1 MKVSHRLFIIAACAC
16 AGLIAIAVFALNTL
30 HNTMLEDRRREIHTV
45 LNLAAKQVE
54 YFQNEEKNGHLS
66 TTQAQAHAIEALAAL
81 SDGKSAYIWT
91 RTEGALSLV
100 HPNPALIGK
109 VDFGATLPNG
119 KTTWQN
125 YLDRLSSERFVFS
138 DDLIARTGETIPVAK
153 INGVTKVDGWN
164 WIMGFGVYA
173 DDIANAYWQLAIKFL
188 SAGLFV
194 LLVVI
199 SVAYRMSRSIYN
211 ALGGEPREV
220 AGVTSNIANGDLRQV
235 MQDKYPPASLMAA
248 VAQMQGGLRIM
259 DIKHVAD
266 ELKGSSSSLGK
277 QMQNIDDAS
286 QHTSEATTMTAAAVE
301 EMSVTIDHISGNA
314 RMTQVNSERSTAL
327 AIEGERLVSQVTL
340 AIADVSQQI
349 AHSSGQIA
357 GLVARADEINGIT
370 SVIKN
375 IASQTNLLALNAAIE
390 AARAGEQGRGF
401 AVVADEVRQ
410 LAQRTA
416 QATEEIT
423 AMIADIQNDTA
434 GAVKG
439 MAAVEPK
446 MNTASSLAD
455 QAAVALRNI
464 NTESAA
470 TLAQVRE
477 MAAATSEQSQASSS
491 VAQNVELIANMVQA
505 SADSVSIANTDVNAV
520 VTSSKTLTAS
530 TARFHL

>member
-1 MKVSHRLFIIAACAC
+1 
-16 AGLIAIAVFALNTL
+16 
-30 HNTMLEDRRREIHTV
+30 
-45 LNLAAKQVE
+45 
-54 YFQNEEKNGHLS
+54 
-66 TTQAQAHAIEALAAL
+66 
-81 SDGKSAYIWT
+81 
-91 RTEGALSLV
+91 
-100 HPNPALIGK
+100 
-109 VDFGATLPNG
+109 
-119 KTTWQN
+119 
-125 YLDRLSSERFVFS
+125 
-138 DDLIARTGETIPVAK
+138 
-153 INGVTKVDGWN
+153 
-164 WIMGFGVYA
+164 
-173 DDIANAYWQLAIKFL
+173 
-188 SAGLFV
+188 
-194 LLVVI
+194 
-199 SVAYRMSRSIYN
+199 
-211 ALGGEPREV
+211 
-220 AGVTSNIANGDLRQV
+220 

-248 VAQMQGGLRIM
+248 VAQMQGGLRGMIM
-259 DIKHVAD
+259 DIKQVAE
-266 ELKGSSSSLGK
+266 ELKGTSSSLGE

-327 AIEGERLVSQVTL
+327 AIEGERLVAQVTV

-423 AMIADIQNDTA
+423 TMVADIQSDTA
-434 GAVKG
+434 SAVDG
-439 MAAVEPK
+439 MAKVEPK
-446 MNTASSLAD
+446 MNTVSSLAG
-455 QAAVALRNI
+455 QAAVALRDI
-464 NTESAA
+464 NAESAA

-491 VAQNVELIANMVQA
+491 VAQNVELIANMVKA
-505 SADSVSIANTDVNAV
+505 SAESVSIANVDVNAV
-520 VTSSKTLTAS
+520 VNSSKTLTDS
-530 TARFHL
+530 TARFQL